1 MERYQQCGVLGRGA
15 FATVVLA
22 KLRED
27 EDVLRVLK
35 EIDLQGDDQR
45 RQEAL
50 REAELLKSLT
60 HTNIIA
66 YHEAFL
72 VDGRLCIVMEYADGG
87 DLAGSIAR
95 RRAAG
100 RRFLEREAMA
110 VFAQVALSLQ
120 YIHGRRILHRDLKSK
135 NVFLTRGG
143 LAKLGDF
150 GISKVF
156 DSGEAFA
163 ETQIGT
169 PYYLPPEMCTNQP
182 YGFPADIWCLGV
194 VFYELL
200 ALEVPFSA
208 PTVYA
213 LARQIC
219 NTEPQPVPASYSSE
233 TRGLLARM
241 LSKAAKDRPSSTE
254 ILAMPHVR
262 RSAVAFGAGSDS
274 PVAEQIQSASQ
285 VDAVPGTP
293 PSSMPAEVAVAP
305 VTEAVGASALSDQD
319 LDALLAS
326 PVSSPTGRAGLS
338 PAGLSPA
345 GRRMGSVP
353 EHLPGMATT
362 CDRLLRDLEME
373 LEFA

>member
-1 MERYQQCGVLGRGA
+1 
-15 FATVVLA
+15 VVLA
-22 KLRED
+22 KLIED
-27 EDVLRVLK
+27 DGLRVMK
-35 EIDLQGDDQR
+35 EIDLEGDDKR
-45 RQEAL
+45 RDEAL
-50 REAELLKSLT
+50 REAEVLKSLT

-72 VDGRLCIVMEYADGG
+72 VDGHLCIVMEYADGG

-95 RRAAG
+95 RRTAG
-100 RRFLEREAMA
+100 RRFLEREAMS
-110 VFAQVALSLQ
+110 VFVQIASSLQ

-150 GISKVF
+150 GISVVF

-163 ETQIGT
+163 ETQVGT

-208 PTVYA
+208 PTVLA

-219 NTEPQPVPASYSSE
+219 STEPQPVSASYSGE
-233 TRGLLARM
+233 TRSLLARM
-241 LSKAAKDRPSSTE
+241 LSKRAQDRPSSCE
-254 ILAMPHVR
+254 ILALPHVR
-262 RSAVAFGAGSDS
+262 RSAAALVAVRSATTSAPGSSLGDS
-274 PVAEQIQSASQ
+274 LLQDTSDVTGSTPLK
-285 VDAVPGTP
+285 AVQAP
-293 PSSMPAEVAVAP
+293 VAP
-305 VTEAVGASALSDQD
+305 VADPGALALSDHD

-326 PVSSPTGRAGLS
+326 PATSPSSRTG
-338 PAGLSPA
+338 PF
-345 GRRMGSVP
+345 
-353 EHLPGMATT
+353 EHVRGMATT
-362 CDRLLRDLEME
+362 CDRLLRDLELE
-373 LEFA
+373 LDLN